1 METGNLPFSVNR
13 NDVRPL
19 CDQVA
24 EGLRSAVVAGF
35 YRPGDRMPSYRSLA
49 SMLGVSQIVTKEALR
64 RIAADGIVEARPRLG
79 SVVRDRNEKQ
89 WRGHVVFVCP
99 DLDVGYFQTLF
110 AETLRTRLNR
120 EGYMFTRASVEH
132 RDAAGA
138 YDLSLLDAALA
149 RSVDLSVVLYDR
161 PAIFRHLSKRG
172 VPYVAVAG
180 ITEPPAGATG
190 LTRFDFNTAVPEL
203 VAACR
208 AAGVRKAVQFR
219 LPEPMSNAAPAL
231 RAAGIAVTTITLKP
245 DYAKGKLFS
254 VEEEGRQ
261 GMAKLAA
268 SRRLDRDTLVF
279 FTSDYLARGALM
291 TMEHL
296 GIKAPEDVRVAI
308 FANAGLGPTYFRE
321 ITRMEMDPVA
331 AGGVVADAALACLR
345 TGKYPAGTVIG
356 PAWRRGETLRETAF
370 DSERPQSNAHRN
382 SPMAIECNRVLSENK
397 DAS

>member
-1 METGNLPFSVNR
+1 MSETLKKKIPFQIRR
-13 NDVRPL
+13 NEGRPL
-19 CDQVA
+19 VRQIMDGFREA
-24 EGLRSAVVAGF
+24 AVGGY
-35 YRPGDRMPSYRSLA
+35 YRPGDAIPPYAELA
-49 SMLGVSQIVTKEALR
+49 ETLGVSQIVTKTAIR
-64 RIAADGIVEARPRLG
+64 RLAAEGLLEARPRIG
-79 SVVRDRNEKQ
+79 SVVRDRGEKH

-110 AETLRTRLNR
+110 SETLRTRLNR
-120 EGYMFTRASVEH
+120 EGYLFTRASVEH
-132 RDAAGA
+132 RDAAGT

-149 RSVDLSVVLYDR
+149 RSVDLAVVLYDR
-161 PAIFRHLSKRG
+161 PAIFRHLAKRG

-180 ITEPPAGATG
+180 LKKPPAGATG

-208 AAGVRKAVQFR
+208 AAGVRKVVQFR

-254 VEEEGRQ
+254 VEEEGRL

-296 GIKAPEDVRVAI
+296 DIKAPDDVRVAV

-321 ITRMEMDPVA
+321 LTRMEMDPVA
-331 AGGVVADAALACLR
+331 AGGVVADAALSCLR
-345 TGKYPAGTVIG
+345 TGKYPVGTVIG
-356 PAWRRGETLRETAF
+356 PAWRRGETMGNEV
-370 DSERPQSNAHRN
+370 ERLKS
-382 SPMAIECNRVLSENK
+382 
-397 DAS
+397 